1 MRRHLSPRQLLAA
14 LVAVGV
20 LTATPARAQDD
31 GPIKQHLPNGL
42 RVVAQGNEHTATVV
56 IAALVRITA
65 LHEPSGATGIRQLTQ
80 TVLASGQGCH
90 DEMLAAAVRADGQV
104 APDYVELSIAAPAES
119 LEDAIGLLRRLL
131 FRPEL
136 SEEAVE
142 MTRAGLV
149 RSFAARGEIPVPLA
163 VDRLYEALYPG
174 IGSGDTAAGDPVEV
188 DAITLDDIRSFHA
201 RHYLPNATV
210 LGISGGIDAREA
222 VALVEREMGRLLPGA
237 LPREAPLPSPGRP
250 PGAEELEI
258 GGNTSVY
265 AMGGRAVALDSPV
278 YPAMAAGV
286 ALLGSGMDCRLYRA
300 LRLERSLAYTI
311 GAELTPSKTA
321 PSGLVVVACDP
332 EQLDEVARVVEGE
345 IERAVEEPAGADEL
359 QRAKRYLI
367 GKHALRRQRNREI
380 AHYLAMFELLGGPQG
395 YRRDA
400 QLAGEIAAVDAN
412 AVMGAIRE
420 LFRPAWAVR
429 LRACETGAN

>member
-1 MRRHLSPRQLLAA
+1 MLS
-14 LVAVGV
+14 
-20 LTATPARAQDD
+20 ATTARAQHD

-42 RVVAQGNEHTATVV
+42 RVVAQSNGHTATVV

-65 LHEPSGATGIRQLTQ
+65 LHEPRGATGMRQLTQ
-80 TVLASGQGCH
+80 MILASGQGCY
-90 DEMLAAAVRADGQV
+90 DEMLAAAVRADAQV
-104 APDYVELSIAAPAES
+104 APDYVELSVAAPAES
-119 LEDAIGLLRRLL
+119 LEDAVRLLRRLL

-136 SEEAVE
+136 SEPAFELA
-142 MTRAGLV
+142 RAELV
-149 RSFAARGEIPVPLA
+149 RSLAARDELAMSMA
-163 VDRLYEALYPG
+163 VDRLHEVLYPG
-174 IGSGDTAAGDPVEV
+174 IGSADSAAGDPVEV
-188 DAITLDDIRSFHA
+188 DAIGLNDIKTFHA
-201 RHYLPNATV
+201 RHFLPNATV

-237 LPREAPLPSPGRP
+237 LPREAPMPSPGRP
-250 PGAEELEI
+250 SGAEEFEI
-258 GGNTSVY
+258 GGRTSIFT
-265 AMGGRAVALDSPV
+265 MGGRAVALDSPT
-278 YPAMAAGV
+278 YPAMAAGI

-311 GAELTPSKTA
+311 GAELTPSTTA
-321 PSGLVVVACDP
+321 PSGLVMVACDP
-332 EQLDEVARVVEGE
+332 DKLDEVARVVEDE
-345 IERAVEEPAGADEL
+345 IERTLEEPAGADEL

-400 QLAGEIAAVDAN
+400 QLAGEIASVDAN
-412 AVMGAIRE
+412 AVMGALRE